1 MHHPT
6 ASVLIGLYAGNI
18 RDGHATVR
26 LEEARAH
33 RDETCFMWI
42 GDTDEA
48 AVFCYRIHSPVI
60 FVEFDHQGP
69 IALDGPCQVRTRR
82 HVHTVVRTPNGNDCG
97 KDTLRRHCLAVSG
110 DSGHGHASR

>member
-1 MHHPT
+1 MRHPT
-6 ASVLIGLYAGNI
+6 ASVPIGLYAGNI

-48 AVFCYRIHSPVI
+48 A
-60 FVEFDHQGP
+60 
-69 IALDGPCQVRTRR
+69 LDGPCQVRTRR

-97 KDTLRRHCLAVSG
+97 KDLLRRHCLAVSG